1 MAVLRGEYWFKE
13 SGVWGAD
20 GGTAGLSH
28 EEHVISMAR
37 CRFLDEIDEQASG
50 NFLDDKVFGAVLLRR
65 IQSDGI
71 GVPDSSMDAVRDGLI
86 QWKASDVGV
95 NYTESLCA
103 AAFDETDLRQY
114 AMREWGWKW
123 CKSRWVGTHSLKKED
138 FEKIADG
145 MAAAAEREKSIPKD
159 SETVEI
165 AVTLTGKS
173 YTVPWTAIR
182 TRNYECLP
190 VHEANPLRG
199 PSAQVKNMDM
209 RAMHS
214 CYTRLG
220 D

>member
-1 MAVLRGEYWFKE
+1 MAVLHGEYWFKG
-13 SGVWGAD
+13 SGVWCAD
-20 GGTAGLSH
+20 GGAAGLSH

-37 CRFLDEIDEQASG
+37 CRFFDEIEEQACG
-50 NFLDDKVFGAVLLRR
+50 DFLDDKSFCEVLGRR
-65 IQSDGI
+65 LQKDGI
-71 GVPDSSMDAVRDGLI
+71 ALPDVSMDAVRDGLI
-86 QWKASDVGV
+86 QWKSSDAGI

-138 FEKIADG
+138 FDKIADG
-145 MAAAAEREKSIPKD
+145 MTAAAAHEKSKPKD

-190 VHEANPLRG
+190 VHEAEPFHG

-209 RAMHS
+209 KAMHS